1 MCGGRLKPAGP
12 EFMLDVVY
20 EDEYCL
26 IFDKKAGLPV
36 QGGSGV
42 RTSVD
47 SILAKTYKEKPFLVH
62 RLDKDTAG
70 LLLTAKGPENAR
82 YFSEIFAGKSR
93 AAAGGSSSG
102 RSGNSAVVTGP
113 EKYYLAL
120 SVSDKDAPV
129 MNKSGIIKRKLMIKG
144 AEKEAVTGY
153 RILKE
158 FPLKPS
164 APEGDNAASGLSA
177 LNGACCEEAGVSR
190 PPVLTLFELKP
201 ETGRTHQI
209 RRTLALEGRP
219 VIGDDKY
226 GNFRFNRI
234 FRAAFRFRNL
244 FLFAYRLIV
253 PLPGG
258 GTAVAESSSFK
269 ASLAQFIS
277 S

>member
-1 MCGGRLKPAGP
+1 MYGGRLKPAGP

-82 YFSEIFAGKSR
+82 YFSRIFAGKSR

-102 RSGNSAVVTGP
+102 RGGNSAGVTGP

-158 FPLKPS
+158 FLLKPS
-164 APEGDNAASGLSA
+164 APEGDNAASALPA